1 MLGVAKLGNGATVEP
16 ADINARGCSPAPGQ
30 LMPLLNALSERRVVQ
45 QLRAARRNRLLG
57 YAVAVAVASIAVLL
71 RWSLDPVL
79 SAVGVPYI
87 TFYPAILVA
96 ALLGGFGAGLL
107 ALVLCSLS
115 AWYLFLT
122 PSFSFELSSEQVFSL
137 LLFIAL
143 GGLDLILV
151 SLLNAAL
158 DRIVTQEANLRT
170 LIDAA
175 PNGILVVN
183 QDGAITLVNPN
194 AEKMFGYTREQ
205 LLADPSKS

>member
-1 MLGVAKLGNGATVEP
+1 
-16 ADINARGCSPAPGQ
+16 
-30 LMPLLNALSERRVVQ
+30 
-45 QLRAARRNRLLG
+45 
-57 YAVAVAVASIAVLL
+57 
-71 RWSLDPVL
+71 
-79 SAVGVPYI
+79 
-87 TFYPAILVA
+87 
-96 ALLGGFGAGLL
+96 
-107 ALVLCSLS
+107 
-115 AWYLFLT
+115 
-122 PSFSFELSSEQVFSL
+122 
-137 LLFIAL
+137 
-143 GGLDLILV
+143 LDLILV